1 MMALLLLGS
10 PGPTTTFLKLKKK
23 TLFSIYFQVL
33 PYFEF
38 SHFGFFTEDE
48 SVENMEN
55 RDIYTQDLFG
65 LRSLQNKT
73 QIYTIDGVYHHEWHQ
88 NISVIDNCII
98 PHLD

>member
-1 MMALLLLGS
+1 LAV
-10 PGPTTTFLKLKKK
+10 
-23 TLFSIYFQVL
+23 QVL
-33 PYFEF
+33 LPKSLFYKYAVMFSSTNFWSYFY

-65 LRSLQNKT
+65 LKSLQNKT
-73 QIYTIDGVYHHEWHQ
+73 KIYTIDGVYHHEWHQ